1 VPPSELGADVDLRR
15 WLLVL
20 RRRWKLASGVC
31 LGLVVLSVAV
41 TQFQSPVYR
50 SGAQVLVSQQRESI
64 FQADGAPV
72 VDPER
77 AVRSDI
83 ALMKSDEVRTKVRS
97 AAGEA
102 PRVSAGAD
110 ARSDIIKLSIESSD
124 PERAAM
130 LANAYAEAF
139 IEARREAAVKDLDA
153 KTRQLQ
159 PRVDDLQSRIE
170 ALSGRIQQLAPEQQL
185 VTGQELR
192 VSRDALIAEVGPLK
206 QRLSELQVDASVQDG
221 GARVVMPAVAA
232 SSPASPK
239 PMLNLAVGVVLGLLL
254 GATAAFVVDGLDD
267 SVRSQDDL
275 NRVAGGRPV
284 LGLIPRYESDRGA
297 GGGQVISLADPH
309 SGAAEAY
316 RRVRTSLLAIG
327 LEQPASMVQLTSPFS
342 AEGKTTTVANLGVAL
357 ALSGARVVIVCCDLR
372 RPRLHTLFGLSN
384 NVGITSILS
393 GQTTPAEALQ
403 DVPEVRGL
411 RVLASGPQPPN
422 PSEVLA
428 QPRTAT
434 MLRSL
439 LNVCDVVL
447 LDCPPTLPVTDA
459 VVVARW
465 VDATVVVASAGVT
478 KQAALAET
486 LEQLEQGH
494 AHIAGLVLNQV
505 RAGYGYGYG
514 YGYGH
519 SYRYDESSSGRRSGR
534 GHRHA
539 AANGD
544 RPTPRPLHQPQPDP
558 VDPLLQRRAQ

>member
-1 VPPSELGADVDLRR
+1 
-15 WLLVL
+15 
-20 RRRWKLASGVC
+20 
-31 LGLVVLSVAV
+31 
-41 TQFQSPVYR
+41 
-50 SGAQVLVSQQRESI
+50 
-64 FQADGAPV
+64 
-72 VDPER
+72 
-77 AVRSDI
+77 
-83 ALMKSDEVRTKVRS
+83 
-97 AAGEA
+97 
-102 PRVSAGAD
+102 
-110 ARSDIIKLSIESSD
+110 
-124 PERAAM
+124 
-130 LANAYAEAF
+130 
-139 IEARREAAVKDLDA
+139 
-153 KTRQLQ
+153 
-159 PRVDDLQSRIE
+159 
-170 ALSGRIQQLAPEQQL
+170 
-185 VTGQELR
+185 
-192 VSRDALIAEVGPLK
+192 
-206 QRLSELQVDASVQDG
+206 
-221 GARVVMPAVAA
+221 
-232 SSPASPK
+232 
-239 PMLNLAVGVVLGLLL
+239 VVLGLLL

-284 LGLIPRYESDRGA
+284 LGLIPRYESGRGA
-297 GGGQVISLADPH
+297 GDGQVISLADPH

-327 LEQPASMVQLTSPFS
+327 LEQPASIVQLTSPFS

-384 NVGITSILS
+384 DVGITSILS

-428 QPRTAT
+428 QPRTAA

-519 SYRYDESSSGRRSGR
+519 SYRYDESSPGRRSGR
-534 GHRHA
+534 GRRHQ

-544 RPTPRPLHQPQPDP
+544 RPTPRPLHQPHPDP
-558 VDPLLQRRAQ
+558 ADPLLQRRAQ